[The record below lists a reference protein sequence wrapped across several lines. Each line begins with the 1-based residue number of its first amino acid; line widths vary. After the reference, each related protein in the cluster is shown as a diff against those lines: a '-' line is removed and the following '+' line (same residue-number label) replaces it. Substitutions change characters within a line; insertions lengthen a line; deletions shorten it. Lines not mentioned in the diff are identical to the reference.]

1 MFKKYQYHIV
11 LHLIIFMW
19 GFTGILG
26 KLIQLPP
33 LSIVWYRVLIAFF
46 SLLAGLYFLN
56 MPMKILDKKS
66 FFQTL
71 GVGLIVTLHWLTFYK
86 SISLSTASLGI
97 LCLSTT
103 TLHVTW
109 LEPFLTGKKFS
120 FVEFIMGL
128 LVVIGIYIVSDNFSQ
143 KEFLSLMYGLGSAL
157 CAALFSIFNA
167 QIAKKVPSSAMSLHE
182 MGIGLVAL
190 SVVLL
195 FQGKFTSSFFSMTL
209 SDFLWLLFLGIL
221 CTSVAFLVTIEVLK
235 KLGAF
240 TVSLSIN
247 LEPVYTILLAV
258 FILQEHTLLSSR
270 FYIGAGVIIL
280 VLLLNAVVK
289 NRLGRRGDRM
299 S

>member
-1 MFKKYQYHIV
+1 
-11 LHLIIFMW
+11 
-19 GFTGILG
+19 
-26 KLIQLPP
+26 
-33 LSIVWYRVLIAFF
+33 
-46 SLLAGLYFLN
+46 
-56 MPMKILDKKS
+56 
-66 FFQTL
+66 
-71 GVGLIVTLHWLTFYK
+71 
-86 SISLSTASLGI
+86 
-97 LCLSTT
+97 
-103 TLHVTW
+103 
-109 LEPFLTGKKFS
+109 
-120 FVEFIMGL
+120 
-128 LVVIGIYIVSDNFSQ
+128 
-143 KEFLSLMYGLGSAL
+143 
-157 CAALFSIFNA
+157 
-167 QIAKKVPSSAMSLHE
+167 

-270 FYIGAGVIIL
+270 FYMGAGVIIL

-289 NRLGRRGDRM
+289 NRMGKERLT
-299 S
+299 

>member
-46 SLLAGLYFLN
+46 SLLAGLYFLK
-56 MPMKILDKKS
+56 MPMKISAKKS

-109 LEPFLTGKKFS
+109 LEPLLTGKKFS

-143 KEFLSLMYGLGSAL
+143 KEFLALTYGLGSAL

-289 NRLGRRGDRM
+289 NRLGKNVR
-299 S
+299 

>member
-46 SLLAGLYFLN
+46 SLLVGLYFLK
-56 MPMKILDKKS
+56 MPMKISDKKS

-109 LEPFLTGKKFS
+109 LEPLLTGKKFS

-143 KEFLSLMYGLGSAL
+143 KEFLALIYGLCSAL

-258 FILQEHTLLSSR
+258 ILLDEHTLLSSK
-270 FYIGAGVIIL
+270 FYLGAGVIIL
-280 VLLLNAVVK
+280 VLLANAVVK
-289 NRLGRRGDRM
+289 NRMGKG
-299 S
+299 

>member
-1 MFKKYQYHIV
+1 
-11 LHLIIFMW
+11 
-19 GFTGILG
+19 
-26 KLIQLPP
+26 
-33 LSIVWYRVLIAFF
+33 
-46 SLLAGLYFLN
+46 
-56 MPMKILDKKS
+56 
-66 FFQTL
+66 
-71 GVGLIVTLHWLTFYK
+71 
-86 SISLSTASLGI
+86 
-97 LCLSTT
+97 
-103 TLHVTW
+103 VTW
-109 LEPFLTGKKFS
+109 LEPLLTGKKFS

-143 KEFLSLMYGLGSAL
+143 KEFLALTYGLGSAL

-270 FYIGAGVIIL
+270 FYMGAGVIIL

-289 NRLGRRGDRM
+289 NRMGKERLT
-299 S
+299 

>member
-1 MFKKYQYHIV
+1 M
-11 LHLIIFMW
+11 
-19 GFTGILG
+19 
-26 KLIQLPP
+26 
-33 LSIVWYRVLIAFF
+33 
-46 SLLAGLYFLN
+46 
-56 MPMKILDKKS
+56 
-66 FFQTL
+66 
-71 GVGLIVTLHWLTFYK
+71 
-86 SISLSTASLGI
+86 
-97 LCLSTT
+97 
-103 TLHVTW
+103 
-109 LEPFLTGKKFS
+109 
-120 FVEFIMGL
+120 MGL

-209 SDFLWLLFLGIL
+209 SDFLWLIFLGIL

-240 TVSLSIN
+240 TVSLTIN

-258 FILQEHTLLSSR
+258 FILKEHTLLSSR

-289 NRLGRRGDRM
+289 NRMGKRD
-299 S
+299 

>member
-33 LSIVWYRVLIAFF
+33 LSIVWYRVLIAIF
-46 SLLAGLYFLN
+46 SLLAGLYFLK
-56 MPMKILDKKS
+56 MPMKISDKKS
-66 FFQTL
+66 FLQTL

-109 LEPFLTGKKFS
+109 LEPLLTGKKFS

-128 LVVIGIYIVSDNFSQ
+128 LVVIGIYIVSDNYSQ
-143 KEFLSLMYGLGSAL
+143 KEFLALMYGLGSAL

-195 FQGKFTSSFFSMTL
+195 FQGKFTSSFFSINL

-289 NRLGRRGDRM
+289 NRMGRGR
-299 S
+299 

>member
-33 LSIVWYRVLIAFF
+33 LSIVWYRILIAFF
-46 SLLAGLYFLN
+46 SLLAGLYFLK

-66 FFQTL
+66 FFQTF

-109 LEPFLTGKKFS
+109 LEPLLTGKKFS

-128 LVVIGIYIVSDNFSQ
+128 LVVIGIYIVSDNFSR
-143 KEFLSLMYGLGSAL
+143 S
-157 CAALFSIFNA
+157 SI
-167 QIAKKVPSSAMSLHE
+167 IV
-182 MGIGLVAL
+182 
-190 SVVLL
+190 
-195 FQGKFTSSFFSMTL
+195 
-209 SDFLWLLFLGIL
+209 
-221 CTSVAFLVTIEVLK
+221 
-235 KLGAF
+235 
-240 TVSLSIN
+240 SIN
-247 LEPVYTILLAV
+247 A
-258 FILQEHTLLSSR
+258 
-270 FYIGAGVIIL
+270 IIF
-280 VLLLNAVVK
+280 A
-289 NRLGRRGDRM
+289 
-299 S
+299 

>member
-1 MFKKYQYHIV
+1 
-11 LHLIIFMW
+11 
-19 GFTGILG
+19 
-26 KLIQLPP
+26 
-33 LSIVWYRVLIAFF
+33 
-46 SLLAGLYFLN
+46 
-56 MPMKILDKKS
+56 
-66 FFQTL
+66 
-71 GVGLIVTLHWLTFYK
+71 
-86 SISLSTASLGI
+86 
-97 LCLSTT
+97 
-103 TLHVTW
+103 
-109 LEPFLTGKKFS
+109 
-120 FVEFIMGL
+120 
-128 LVVIGIYIVSDNFSQ
+128 VIGIYIVSDNFSQ
-143 KEFLSLMYGLGSAL
+143 KEFLALTYGLGSAL

-270 FYIGAGVIIL
+270 FYMGAGVIIL

-289 NRLGRRGDRM
+289 NRMGKERLT
-299 S
+299 